1 MPKIVIIGNS
11 AAGFSC
17 AEYLKENSREEE
29 IIVISQEGFPAY
41 RKDLLVSYISGQI
54 PEKEIYLC
62 SQDFYKNKG
71 ITFFAGIEAVRI
83 DVKKQAVT
91 LKDKTKIAYDFL
103 VIASGQKI
111 EIPDIPGRTKVGVVP
126 FAELQNAR
134 QIKDSLL
141 VANPVCVIGGS
152 AVALRLA
159 EAIAAK
165 NKEVKII
172 AGAAPADFNPA
183 ANIELI
189 AGVSCAELIGETAEL
204 AALKLSSGKVIAT
217 QLAVFT
223 DNFSTSVGFLK
234 ESPINIPDG
243 FIAIDENYRT
253 NLENV
258 FACGSVTKKEISW
271 QEAMSQG
278 RSTAQVILK
287 SFQTGEITCQ
297 KC

>member
-17 AEYLKENSREEE
+17 AEHLKENSPAEE
-29 IIVISQEGFPAY
+29 INVISQEEFPAY
-41 RKDLLVSYISGQI
+41 RKDLLVSYIAGQI
-54 PEKEIYLC
+54 PERELYLC
-62 SQDFYKNKG
+62 SHDFYKNKG
-71 ITFFAGIEAVRI
+71 INFFPGAQAVRV
-83 DVKKQAVT
+83 DTKKQNLT
-91 LKDKTKIAYDFL
+91 LKDKTKISYDFL

-111 EIPDIPGRTKVGVVP
+111 EIPDIPGRTKTGVVP
-126 FAELQNAR
+126 FDGLKQAS
-134 QIKDSLL
+134 QIKDSLI
-141 VANPVCVIGGS
+141 VANPVCIVGAS

-165 NKEVKII
+165 NKEVKFISET
-172 AGAAPADFNPA
+172 APLDFSPV

-189 AGVSCAELIGETAEL
+189 TGVSCAELIGETAEL

-217 QLAVFT
+217 QLAIFT
-223 DNFSTSVGFLK
+223 DNFSASLDFLK
-234 ESPINIPDG
+234 DSPVKIQDG
-243 FIAIDENYRT
+243 FIAIDENYRA

-258 FACGSVTKKEISW
+258 FSCGSVTKKEISW

-278 RSTAQVILK
+278 RSTAQIILK